1 MRFEEI
7 KEILLRQDEEFQ
19 RLANEHKRYD
29 EELRDLSGRK
39 FLTPNDQLREVELK
53 KKKLQLKDRM
63 LEIAAEYRKHNLQ

>member
-19 RLANEHKRYD
+19 RLADEHKRYD
-29 EELRDLSGRK
+29 DELRDLSGRK
-39 FLTPNDQLREVELK
+39 YLTPPDQLREVELK

-63 LEIAAEYRKHNLQ
+63 LEIAAEYRKNNLK

>member
-19 RLANEHKRYD
+19 RLADEHKRYD
-29 EELRDLSGRK
+29 DELRDLSGRK
-39 FLTPNDQLREVELK
+39 YLTPHDQLHEVELK

-63 LEIAAEYRKHNLQ
+63 LEIAAEYRKNNLK

>member
-19 RLANEHKRYD
+19 RLADEHKRHD
-29 EELRDLSGRK
+29 DELRDLSGRK
-39 FLTPNDQLREVELK
+39 FLTPHDQLREVELK

-63 LEIAAEYRKHNLQ
+63 LEIAAEYRKNNQQ

>member
-19 RLANEHKRYD
+19 RLADEHKRYD
-29 EELRDLSGRK
+29 DELRDLSRRK
-39 FLTPNDQLREVELK
+39 YLTPPDQLHEVELK

-63 LEIAAEYRKHNLQ
+63 LEIAAEYRKNNLQ

>member
-63 LEIAAEYRKHNLQ
+63 LEIAAEYRKHNL